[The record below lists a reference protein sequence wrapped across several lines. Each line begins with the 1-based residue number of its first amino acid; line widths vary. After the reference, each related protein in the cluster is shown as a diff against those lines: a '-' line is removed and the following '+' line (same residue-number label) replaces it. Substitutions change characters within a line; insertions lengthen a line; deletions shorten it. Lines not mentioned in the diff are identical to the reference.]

1 MRIIRAAWRN
11 RPNWVRLKE
20 NSTFL
25 GIIFLM
31 NSRKEKN
38 YSSSYCGDV
47 LALCYNQKNILA
59 YKISYIYEDIR
70 IVQDVIIISFF
81 DQNIVLSLK
90 LKIHQVVSV
99 QCAVLYYSG
108 LYMHICVPD
117 TTFVMTETT

>member
-1 MRIIRAAWRN
+1 MTFWPFAIIR
-11 RPNWVRLKE
+11 
-20 NSTFL
+20 
-25 GIIFLM
+25 
-31 NSRKEKN
+31 
-38 YSSSYCGDV
+38 
-47 LALCYNQKNILA
+47 
-59 YKISYIYEDIR
+59 KISWHIGFHIHIYEDIR
-70 IVQDVIIISFF
+70 IVQHVIIISFF

>member
-1 MRIIRAAWRN
+1 MTKPSNVIEIREQKNHQNLSESRN
-11 RPNWVRLKE
+11 PNATK
-20 NSTFL
+20 
-25 GIIFLM
+25 
-31 NSRKEKN
+31 RKEKPFFQICIPN
-38 YSSSYCGDV
+38 
-47 LALCYNQKNILA
+47 
-59 YKISYIYEDIR
+59 EDIR
-70 IVQDVIIISFF
+70 IVQHVIIISFF